1 MPDLLSNTQWLYAD
15 IFLPIFLPT
24 LDLNNNARPL
34 SSARTFMD
42 ILNNNNNN
50 TSNQTTLVPALDY
63 VDIELFSSNQ
73 TLSNATNSTVSIR
86 EKRSVDSTA
95 TRPSPVAVLTTRIAQ
110 ILQAINTT
118 TNSTE
123 RSGRVEFDLANY
135 PAISSLLGGSL
146 AGGASNFNSN
156 LIAGLLKTTPSVQAA
171 KTTTAKAAAAAV
183 ASSGSS
189 VDINPFSLYDLITSI
204 NSGNALTS
212 TTGLLQM
219 ITPLFAL
226 LPLDQLFPQNT
237 KEQNLAI
244 VSTLPE
250 VIKIIQFFN
259 TFQVLSIEVK

>member
-50 TSNQTTLVPALDY
+50 NNNTNNQTTAVPALDY

-110 ILQAINTT
+110 ILQATT
-118 TNSTE
+118 ANSTE

-171 KTTTAKAAAAAV
+171 KTTTAKAAAAA

>member
-1 MPDLLSNTQWLYAD
+1 
-15 IFLPIFLPT
+15 
-24 LDLNNNARPL
+24 
-34 SSARTFMD
+34 MD

-50 TSNQTTLVPALDY
+50 TSNQTTVVPALDY

-95 TRPSPVAVLTTRIAQ
+95 TRPSPVAVLTTKIAQ
-110 ILQAINTT
+110 ILQATT